1 VINVKVFWL
10 KKHSEEAEPPLYR
23 SFKEPKNISNV
34 TINDDFLFRYLTLT
48 NPIDSKCIYTL
59 HDLNFKLKEN
69 NILKLLSADDLEIHS
84 PSNRINSLQIA
95 QELSVRPDIA
105 NLELD
110 TIKNSESLFKS
121 NYAILLPGGSLVIEA
136 ENTICEVALSI
147 DWSVEEF

>member
-10 KKHSEEAEPPLYR
+10 KKHSEETETQMYR
-23 SFKEPKNISNV
+23 SFKEPKNISN
-34 TINDDFLFRYLTLT
+34 IKIDDDFLFKYLTLT

-59 HDLNFKLKEN
+59 HELNIKLKKN
-69 NILKLLSADDLEIHS
+69 NILTLLSTDNLETIS

-95 QELSVRPDIA
+95 QELSVRPDISHM
-105 NLELD
+105 ELA
-110 TIKNSESLFKS
+110 TIKNSDSFFKS

-136 ENTICEVALSI
+136 ENTISEVALSI